1 MSSRIK
7 WSICLLLFGATLLNY
22 LDRQTISVS
31 ASRIAEEMRLTD
43 RDLGRL
49 FFGFLFT
56 YGIAQLFVGPLL
68 DKFRVVTAY
77 AVTVIAWSL
86 AGASAALATGFAS
99 LFATRLLLG
108 LCEAPNW
115 PLALRITSRIFPP
128 HQRPLAVGIFQ
139 SGTSLG
145 AMVAPPVIIWL
156 TLRWDWREAFVA
168 CGAAGFVWVTLWLM
182 VARGPLASKMEQS
195 GDQSANGLD
204 ESEAKPTSDLSPS
217 TVGGIL
223 RSRAFWGLVVATG
236 FLNPLQYLYS
246 TWLPRYFEN
255 YAGADFGRELATRL
269 VLVYLALDLGLWIG
283 GGSVAV
289 LSRHLGAVRARLLI
303 SAIGVVGMAM
313 IPLVSQLNS
322 LNAITAIICCATFG
336 LGCFLV
342 NYLSFAAE
350 ISQSRVSTAAGLLGG
365 IGSLV
370 GAGFMLVVGGTVA
383 STQSFNVTFAMA
395 GAMPI
400 VAFGGMV
407 YSTRSRT
414 SSPAPGH
421 IGTRLQ

>member
-7 WSICLLLFGATLLNY
+7 WFIGFLLFGATLLNY

-49 FFGFLFT
+49 FFGFLFS
-56 YGIAQLFVGPLL
+56 YGIAQLFIGPLL
-68 DKFRVVTAY
+68 DKFRVVAAY

-108 LCEAPNW
+108 VCEAPNW

-128 HQRPLAVGIFQ
+128 HQRPLAIGIFQ

-145 AMVAPPVIIWL
+145 AVMAPPIIIWL

-168 CGAAGFVWVTLWLM
+168 CGAAGFVWTALWLA
-182 VARGPLASKMEQS
+182 VARGPVAAKLDGS
-195 GDQSANGLD
+195 GDQPADGRD
-204 ESEAKPTSDLSPS
+204 GKEARPTADLSPS
-217 TVGGIL
+217 SFGGIL
-223 RSRAFWGLVVATG
+223 RSRAFWGLVVATS
-236 FLNPLQYLYS
+236 FLNPLQYLYA

-255 YAGADFGRELATRL
+255 YAGADFGRELAARL
-269 VLVYLALDLGLWIG
+269 VIVYLALDLGLWIG
-283 GGSVAV
+283 GGSVAG
-289 LSRHLGAVRARLLI
+289 LSRRLGVVRARLLI
-303 SAIGVVGMAM
+303 SGIGVIGMM
-313 IPLVSQLNS
+313 MVPLVSHLDS
-322 LNAITAIICCATFG
+322 LNAITAIICFATFG
-336 LGCFLV
+336 LGCFMV
-342 NYLSFAAE
+342 NYLSFVAE

-370 GAGFMLVVGGTVA
+370 GAGFMLLVGNTVA
-383 STQSFNVTFAMA
+383 NTHSFSVTFAMA
-395 GAMPI
+395 GVMPI

-407 YSTRSRT
+407 FCTRSQ
-414 SSPAPGH
+414 PAASASDY
-421 IGTRLQ
+421 IGVGLK